1 MTAEDARNRLQELY
15 LTCSK
20 DSQLLVLW
28 TNVDS
33 LLKEYAKKEVEKNRG
48 RGASGFNAIQPQLE
62 ESLSML
68 YDLCVVK
75 SILM

>member
-1 MTAEDARNRLQELY
+1 MTAEDARNKLRELY

-20 DSQLLVLW
+20 DSQLLILW
-28 TNVDS
+28 TNIDS
-33 LLKEYAKKEVEKNRG
+33 LLKEYAKQEADKNRG
-48 RGASGFNAIQPQLE
+48 RGDSAFNALQPQLE

-75 SILM
+75 AILM

>member
-1 MTAEDARNRLQELY
+1 MTAEDARNKLRELY

-20 DSQLLVLW
+20 DSQLLILW
-28 TNVDS
+28 TNIDS
-33 LLKEYAKKEVEKNRG
+33 LLKEYAKQEVDKNRG
-48 RGASGFNAIQPQLE
+48 RGDSAFNALQPQLE

-75 SILM
+75 AILM